1 MLLSCTNLAET
12 SPAQTP
18 PMEGGQGCEG
28 RQSLPRQSPCA
39 ESFSQKEE
47 GAWNW
52 SPVGDWSK
60 SRFLFKKNKK
70 VLESCTVDMSLPCQ
84 KLERCRLLPSLVPKF
99 RLLEKPGVIVG
110 VGCVIKCVVS
120 TQSARVSALCMVMAF
135 VLCLSSI
142 RCKMSSSVLHHPH
155 QTSFT
160 EQYFTMAM
168 CNTCCSF

>member
-1 MLLSCTNLAET
+1 MLHPCTNLAET

-18 PMEGGQGCEG
+18 PLEGGQGCEG

-47 GAWNW
+47 GAWDW

-84 KLERCRLLPSLVPKF
+84 KLKHCWLLPSLVPKS
-99 RLLEKPGVIVG
+99 RLLEQPGVTVG

-120 TQSARVSALCMVMAF
+120 TQSACVSALCMVMAF

-142 RCKMSSSVLHHPH
+142 GCEVSSSVLRHTH
-155 QTSFT
+155 QTSLI
-160 EQYFTMAM
+160 EQYYLG
-168 CNTCCSF
+168 NV